1 MMMVAG
7 SVQQVLHGSTAL
19 VLFPTR
25 QYGPSFGTKLQAP
38 RKSVAH
44 CVSVCVDGWVRVCVD
59 GWVRVCARHVS
70 GVYRRGEDV
79 SVALERG
86 VGVRWQRQR
95 VHGRGRVC
103 VVTT

>member
-44 CVSVCVDGWVRVCVD
+44 CVSVCVDGWVRVC
-59 GWVRVCARHVS
+59 ARHVS